1 MVQEQERKRREERG
15 RTGKGDEGMDSFPNL
30 RYQQLNL
37 VLQQHILYRAFDGN
51 EVLGVKEGQKKL
63 DQKVNYRR
71 FKFTN
76 FRL

>member
-1 MVQEQERKRREERG
+1 
-15 RTGKGDEGMDSFPNL
+15 MDSFPNL